1 MYSRRAFIQAPATEN
16 CPGRRLELNIGPHAR
31 LKVVN
36 RIVRCA
42 ATNVDH
48 LTGVRDLNIPKTL
61 VRALGHGDCGIYAD
75 VTAAGKTA
83 AGDEIEIV

>member
-16 CPGRRLELNIGPHAR
+16 CPGQRLELNIGPHAR

-48 LTGVRDLNIPKTL
+48 LTGIRDLNIPKTL
-61 VRALGHGDCGIYAD
+61 VRALGHGDCGIYAE
-75 VTAAGKTA
+75 VTAAGKIA

>member
-48 LTGVRDLNIPKTL
+48 LTGIREFV
-61 VRALGHGDCGIYAD
+61 
-75 VTAAGKTA
+75 
-83 AGDEIEIV
+83 